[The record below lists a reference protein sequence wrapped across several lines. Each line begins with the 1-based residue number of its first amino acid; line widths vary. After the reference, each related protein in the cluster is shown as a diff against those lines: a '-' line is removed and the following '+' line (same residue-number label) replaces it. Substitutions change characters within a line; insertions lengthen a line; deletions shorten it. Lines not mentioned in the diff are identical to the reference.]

1 MRKNHEV
8 FSSTEKAF
16 RALTWAFMAILAIFT
31 LFPII
36 YVIFGSFK
44 ENLELLVG
52 GSNIFPKTWRVE
64 NYTDAW
70 EQANFAVYTKNS
82 LFLSVGV
89 MVLSLLNATMA
100 GYSFSRGNFR
110 GKNLLYSLL
119 VMFMFLSVGS
129 ISIRPLY
136 ELAIKLKV
144 NQSLWAVIFITA
156 GSAQATYIFLSR
168 SFFESIPRELDEAAK
183 IDGCSFFQTFTK
195 IILPMSKPRVG
206 TIALLS
212 FRTGWNAYIVPRVFT
227 LANDSMRPLTVGVN
241 MLKNSVDGAAAW
253 NIMFAGSTIAIV
265 PMLVVYCLFSKHF
278 MSNSTSGAVKG

>member
-1 MRKNHEV
+1 MRNNHEV
-8 FSSTEKAF
+8 YSLTERVF
-16 RALTWAFMAILAIFT
+16 RALAWAFMIVLAIIT
-31 LFPII
+31 LFPVI

-44 ENLELLVG
+44 ENMELLVG
-52 GSNIFPKTWRVE
+52 GANILPKTWRVK

-70 EQANFAVYTKNS
+70 RQANFAVYTKNS

-89 MVLSLLNATMA
+89 MAVSLINATMA
-100 GYSFSRGNFR
+100 GYAFSRGKSR
-110 GKNLLYSLL
+110 GRKLLYGLL

-144 NQSLWAVIFITA
+144 NQSLWAVIFITV
-156 GSAQATYIFLSR
+156 GSEQATYIFLSK
-168 SFFESIPRELDEAAK
+168 SFFESIPKELDEAAK
-183 IDGCSFFQTFTK
+183 IDGCTFFQTFAR
-195 IILPMSKPRVG
+195 IILPSSKPLIA

-212 FRTGWNAYIVPRVFT
+212 FRAGWNAYIVPRVFT

-241 MLKNSVDGAAAW
+241 MLKNLTDGAAAW

-265 PMLVVYCLFSKHF
+265 PMLIVYCLFSKHF
-278 MSNSTSGAVKG
+278 MSGTTSGAVKG

>member
-8 FSSTEKAF
+8 YSASEKAF
-16 RALTWAFMAILAIFT
+16 RSLTWLFMVVLAVFT
-31 LFPII
+31 LFPVI
-36 YVIFGSFK
+36 YVVFGSFK
-44 ENLELLVG
+44 ENMELLVG
-52 GSNIFPKTWRVE
+52 GINIFPETWRIE
-64 NYTDAW
+64 NYQDAW
-70 EQANFAVYTKNS
+70 KQANFAVYTRNS

-89 MVLSLLNATMA
+89 MVLSLINATMA
-100 GYSFSRGNFR
+100 GYAFSRGNFR

-144 NQSLWAVIFITA
+144 NQSLWAVIFIAA
-156 GSAQATYIFLSR
+156 GSGQATYIFLSR

-195 IILPMSKPRVG
+195 IILPMSKPLIG

-212 FRTGWNAYIVPRVFT
+212 FRSGWNAYIVPRVFT
-227 LANDSMRPLTVGVN
+227 LANDNMRPLTVGVN
-241 MLKNSVDGAAAW
+241 MLKNSGDGAAAW

-265 PMLVVYCLFSKHF
+265 PMLVVYCMFSKHF
-278 MSNSTSGAVKG
+278 MSGSISGAVKG